1 MAAKQILRREGVPFV
16 EVECSDDPAAC
27 ERIMHE
33 TGHRT
38 VPMIFLGDNFIGGC
52 DDLRRHVRQGTLLN
66 QPRSTKD

>member
-1 MAAKQILRREGVPFV
+1 
-16 EVECSDDPAAC
+16 
-27 ERIMHE
+27 MHE